1 MRKRSG
7 KKTLIILCVL
17 AAAVLSLIA
26 AGTVLRMQTGD
37 MGFAEAFTSFL
48 SDTFDPYHS

>member
-17 AAAVLSLIA
+17 AAAVIALIA
-26 AGTVLRMQTGD
+26 AGTVLRMKTAN
-37 MGFAEAFTSFL
+37 MGFAEALGAFL
-48 SDTFDPYHS
+48 SDTFNPYHK